1 MQLSNRLLTQ
11 GILSLLAITLVP
23 CTSASAMQ
31 PVFGQPPISIQQ
43 EQQPMPSQGA
53 ESDKQAAKDVV
64 VTGTIVKSDL
74 GFILRDSSGTEYRLD
89 AQKKA
94 ESFEGKSVKV
104 TGKLDASSANLLH
117 VNTIEVFTA

>member
-1 MQLSNRLLTQ
+1 
-11 GILSLLAITLVP
+11 
-23 CTSASAMQ
+23 
-31 PVFGQPPISIQQ
+31 
-43 EQQPMPSQGA
+43 MPSQGA